1 MARLARI
8 VVRDLPHHVIQ
19 RGARRMQVFFCHGDY
34 RAYVRIL
41 ARQASKHG
49 LDVWAYCLM
58 PNHVHL
64 IAVPSTE
71 HALARA
77 LGEAHRRYAL
87 RVNKRKG
94 WTGHLWQERFSSFAM
109 DGPRLPSAIRYIL
122 LNPVRAGLATTATDW
137 PYSSARAQIAGA
149 PDELVGIGPTANL
162 VSDWRSFLSR
172 DVKPEELEQL
182 RWQGR
187 SGRGRP
193 LGSVA
198 FIDELERI
206 TGRCLRRPTR
216 GRKPACRQ

>member
-1 MARLARI
+1 
-8 VVRDLPHHVIQ
+8 
-19 RGARRMQVFFCHGDY
+19 MQVFFSHGDY

-64 IAVPSTE
+64 IATPSTE
-71 HALARA
+71 DALARA

-109 DGPRLPSAIRYIL
+109 DDLRLPSAIRYVL
-122 LNPVRAGLATTATDW
+122 LNPVRAGLAKTATDW
-137 PYSSARAQIAGA
+137 PYSSARAQVEDA
-149 PDELVGIGPTANL
+149 PDGLVSTGPTANL

-172 DVKPEELEQL
+172 DAKPEELDQL
-182 RWQGR
+182 RWQSR
-187 SGRGRP
+187 RGRGRP
-193 LGSVA
+193 LGSSEFVN
-198 FIDELERI
+198 ELERI
-206 TGRCLRRPTR
+206 TGRYLHRPKR
-216 GRKPACRQ
+216 GRKVAGVRG